1 MSIRRGEVYFTELGP
16 TVGREQSGRRPV
28 VVVSNDTINA
38 KPLVILVVPG
48 TRAIKAPVSS
58 PANVFV
64 PQGEANLPQ
73 DTVFLAFQAKAIDAS
88 RIKSPPVGTLSAQ
101 SMEKLSQA
109 LAWSLD
115 IS

>member
-1 MSIRRGEVYFTELGP
+1 MNVSRGDVYFIELGP
-16 TVGREQSGRRPV
+16 TFGREQSGRRPV

-48 TRAIKAPVSS
+48 TRAIKSPVSS

-73 DTVFLAFQAKAIDAS
+73 DTVFLTFQAKAIDAS
-88 RIKSPPVGTLSAQ
+88 RIKTSPVGTLSAQ
-101 SMEKLSQA
+101 SMEKLSKA
-109 LAWSLD
+109 LAWSFD
-115 IS
+115 IQ